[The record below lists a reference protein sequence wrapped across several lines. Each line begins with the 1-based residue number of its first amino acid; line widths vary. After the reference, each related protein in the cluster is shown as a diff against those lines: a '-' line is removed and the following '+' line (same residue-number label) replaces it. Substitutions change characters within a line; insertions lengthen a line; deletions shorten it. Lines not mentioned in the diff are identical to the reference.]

1 MANMYYEDDFSSY
14 DDSAA
19 LQMATVAN
27 WAGALISLA
36 LIVGL
41 AVWGYQLLVRDV
53 TGVPV
58 VRALE
63 GPMRIT
69 PTDPGGQQAE
79 YQGLSV
85 TRVGVEGAAERET
98 ERVVLAPAPLELAE
112 EDLPVAALL
121 PDEPSVAALPTV
133 SRPAVEEP
141 RSAIELA
148 IAEALAET
156 ADPAATATAPVAAE
170 PTVATAN
177 IIPASV
183 GGVAQSPR
191 PVLRPRTAAATV
203 QNAVAVTSTAVGID
217 VDPSTIPAGTRLVQL
232 GAFPSLEEAR
242 EAWSVLDNRF
252 GPYLEGKGRVL
263 QEASAGGA
271 TFYRLRATG
280 FEDLSDARR
289 FCAVLV
295 AENANCIPV
304 IRR

>member
-148 IAEALAET
+148 
-156 ADPAATATAPVAAE
+156 
-170 PTVATAN
+170 
-177 IIPASV
+177 
-183 GGVAQSPR
+183 
-191 PVLRPRTAAATV
+191 
-203 QNAVAVTSTAVGID
+203 
-217 VDPSTIPAGTRLVQL
+217 
-232 GAFPSLEEAR
+232 
-242 EAWSVLDNRF
+242 
-252 GPYLEGKGRVL
+252 
-263 QEASAGGA
+263 
-271 TFYRLRATG
+271 
-280 FEDLSDARR
+280 
-289 FCAVLV
+289 
-295 AENANCIPV
+295 
-304 IRR
+304 